1 MSTDTPLVHVDR
13 RDDGVALV
21 TLDNPK
27 VNALSRELLRQLEAA
42 AGGLAADPPGAVV
55 VTGGDRIF
63 AAGADIAEFG
73 GPEEARAVGG
83 GFRRALDAVAAIPRC
98 VIAAISGFALGGGC
112 ELALACDLRIASER
126 AKLGQPEILLG
137 IIPGGGGTQRL
148 ARLVGPARAKDLVL
162 TGRQVAADEALRI
175 GLVDEVVPPDEL
187 HPRAIALAAELARGA
202 VVAQEFAKRAIDRG
216 LEGPLDAGLALEQD
230 LFAEVFATEDARD
243 RYGVVPGARP
253 RQGHVRRPVGT
264 GGIDGWGPSAGAGR
278 LRRAALRRAARARC
292 LRCLRPL

>member
-1 MSTDTPLVHVDR
+1 MPTDTPLVHVER
-13 RDDGVALV
+13 RGDGVALV

-27 VNALSRELLRQLEAA
+27 VNALSGELLRRLEAM
-42 AGGLAADPPGAVV
+42 AGDLTADPPGAVV

-148 ARLVGPARAKDLVL
+148 ARLVGPARAKELVL
-162 TGRQVAADEALRI
+162 TGRQVGADEALRI
-175 GLVDEVVPPDEL
+175 GLVDEVVAPDEL
-187 HPRAIALAAELARGA
+187 HGRALGLAAELARGA
-202 VVAQEFAKRAIDRG
+202 VVAQGLSKRAIDQG
-216 LEGPLDAGLALEQD
+216 LEGSLDAGLALEQD
-230 LFAEVFATEDARD
+230 LFAGVFGTEDARI
-243 RYGVVPGARP
+243 GVASFLEHGPGKATF
-253 RQGHVRRPVGT
+253 VG
-264 GGIDGWGPSAGAGR
+264 R
-278 LRRAALRRAARARC
+278 
-292 LRCLRPL
+292 